1 MNLRNLLLSRSIFV
15 SQSIDVIYYFQSFC
29 LTTTQSPLSEYSLQ
43 SNPSKRT
50 ENFYQ
55 VTALVIF
62 VTYVI
67 KNLYKNSFHLRHQL
81 LIQVGC
87 HQCRYL
93 NFYLNPINNFRVVQ
107 LLVLH
112 AFNIYTTVTSVR
124 NSRPSSWL
132 PWLMIFFCHRAR
144 CLNLCQA
151 VLHFAY

>member
-1 MNLRNLLLSRSIFV
+1 MIIRLGCHQVETYTYTKILSTTMGLCNLLLSRPIFV

-29 LTTTQSPLSEYSLQ
+29 LATTQSPLSEYSLQ

-67 KNLYKNSFHLRHQL
+67 KNIYKKSFHLRHQL
-81 LIQVGC
+81 PIQLGC

-93 NFYLNPINNFRVVQ
+93 HFYENSIYNFGVMQPFVLDVHNNK
-107 LLVLH
+107 LDL
-112 AFNIYTTVTSVR
+112 
-124 NSRPSSWL
+124 SSKVSE
-132 PWLMIFFCHRAR
+132 RT
-144 CLNLCQA
+144 
-151 VLHFAY
+151 

>member
-1 MNLRNLLLSRSIFV
+1 MIIRLGCHQAGTYTYIKILSTTMGLCNLLLSRSIFV

-67 KNLYKNSFHLRHQL
+67 KNLYKKSFHLRHQL
-81 LIQVGC
+81 SIQLGC
-87 HQCRYL
+87 HQVDTYTYTKILSTTLRLC
-93 NFYLNPINNFRVVQ
+93 NP
-107 LLVLH
+107 LLLD
-112 AFNIYTTVTSVR
+112 APNKS
-124 NSRPSSWL
+124 
-132 PWLMIFFCHRAR
+132 
-144 CLNLCQA
+144 
-151 VLHFAY
+151 

>member
-1 MNLRNLLLSRSIFV
+1 MGLCNLLLSRSIFV

-93 NFYLNPINNFRVVQ
+93 HFYKKSSYNFEVMQPLIVRCSQQLVGIRYMPSFLLMLL
-107 LLVLH
+107 LLVDL
-112 AFNIYTTVTSVR
+112 
-124 NSRPSSWL
+124 
-132 PWLMIFFCHRAR
+132 
-144 CLNLCQA
+144 
-151 VLHFAY
+151 AYS

>member
-50 ENFYQ
+50 ESFYQ

-67 KNLYKNSFHLRHQL
+67 KNLHKKSFHLRHQL
-81 LIQVGC
+81 SIQLGC
-87 HQCRYL
+87 QQCRYL
-93 NFYLNPINNFRVVQ
+93 HFYKKSSYNFRVLQ
-107 LLVLH
+107 PFVLD
-112 AFNIYTTVTSVR
+112 ALYITVDLETRFLYEPSFF
-124 NSRPSSWL
+124 SR
-132 PWLMIFFCHRAR
+132 
-144 CLNLCQA
+144 LNLSLFMGA
-151 VLHFAY
+151 

>member
-1 MNLRNLLLSRSIFV
+1 MSLRNLLLSRSIFV

-29 LTTTQSPLSEYSLQ
+29 LTTTQQPPSEYSFQ
-43 SNPSKRT
+43 SNPSIRT

-93 NFYLNPINNFRVVQ
+93 HFYKNSIYNFGVMQPFVLDVHNNKLDLSSKVSERTQITQ
-107 LLVLH
+107 LLT
-112 AFNIYTTVTSVR
+112 NKI
-124 NSRPSSWL
+124 
-132 PWLMIFFCHRAR
+132 
-144 CLNLCQA
+144 
-151 VLHFAY
+151 